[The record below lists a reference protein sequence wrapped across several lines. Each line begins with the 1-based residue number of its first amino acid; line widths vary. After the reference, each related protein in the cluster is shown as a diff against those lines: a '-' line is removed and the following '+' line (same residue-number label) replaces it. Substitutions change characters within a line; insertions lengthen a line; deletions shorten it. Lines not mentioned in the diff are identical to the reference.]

1 MDAIIVVATVDEVP
15 LVKQLGYENF
25 PIVITGVGAIN
36 VISTLK
42 SFSRNTH
49 IINIGYAGSNNIDVG
64 RKVAIS
70 AVKTLHEQVEFN
82 EDSKYCILPN
92 REYTDIAPC
101 YTSTDFVINT
111 KIKEDCVFDMELA
124 FICSM
129 FDNVQSIKIISDN
142 LNVNQYEKTIL
153 RGNNNGKQKI

>member
-1 MDAIIVVATVDEVP
+1 MDAVIVVATVNEVP

-42 SFSRNTH
+42 SFPRNTH
-49 IINIGYAGSNNIDVG
+49 IINIGYAGSNNIEVG
-64 RKVAIS
+64 RQVAIS
-70 AVKTLHEQVEFN
+70 VVKTLHEKVDFN
-82 EDSKYCILPN
+82 EDSKYCIIPN
-92 REYTDIAPC
+92 KGYTDIAPC
-101 YTSTDFVINT
+101 YTSTDFVTNT

-129 FDNVQSIKIISDN
+129 FDNVRSIKVISDN

-153 RGNNNGKQKI
+153 GENNNEK